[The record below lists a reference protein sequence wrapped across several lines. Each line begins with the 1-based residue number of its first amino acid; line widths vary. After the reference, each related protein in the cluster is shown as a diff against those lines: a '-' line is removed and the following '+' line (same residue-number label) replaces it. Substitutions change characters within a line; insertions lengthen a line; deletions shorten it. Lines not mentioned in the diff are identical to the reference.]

1 MSNRYKTSRQ
11 SLPIAAWII
20 GCCVAACIVGFGI
33 KFLMVKYT
41 VFKGGKDIKELEVR
55 LSRLNTSNEALQVD
69 IARYAAPTALA
80 KKHGEGFI
88 KLRKIAED
96 KDVIFGNRND
106 KRVAWKDGVA
116 YVASNETTSV
126 KKPSADAGGTR

>member
-55 LSRLNTSNEALQVD
+55 LARLNTSNEDLRVAIAINSALKVLGD
-69 IARYAAPTALA
+69 
-80 KKHGEGFI
+80 KHVAGFI

>member
-55 LSRLNTSNEALQVD
+55 LARINTSNDSLQVEID
-69 IARYAAPTALA
+69 QLIARPALE
-80 KKHGEGFI
+80 KRHKGGFI
-88 KLRKIAED
+88 TLVKINDD
-96 KDVIFGNRND
+96 KDVVFGSRND
-106 KRVAWKDGVA
+106 KRIAWKDGVA
-116 YVASNETTSV
+116 HVASNDAKPD
-126 KKPSADAGGTR
+126 KKPDDAGGAR

>member
-20 GCCVAACIVGFGI
+20 GCCVAACIVGFGV

-41 VFKGGKDIKELEVR
+41 VFKGGKDIKTLEVR
-55 LSRLNTSNEALQVD
+55 LARVLTENQGLQTEIAKSSALRALEAKH
-69 IARYAAPTALA
+69 AA
-80 KKHGEGFI
+80 GFI
-88 KLRKIAED
+88 KLRKISDE
-96 KDVIFGNRND
+96 KDVIFEKRND

-116 YVASNETTSV
+116 YVASNEAKPD
-126 KKPSADAGGTR
+126 KKPDEAGGNR